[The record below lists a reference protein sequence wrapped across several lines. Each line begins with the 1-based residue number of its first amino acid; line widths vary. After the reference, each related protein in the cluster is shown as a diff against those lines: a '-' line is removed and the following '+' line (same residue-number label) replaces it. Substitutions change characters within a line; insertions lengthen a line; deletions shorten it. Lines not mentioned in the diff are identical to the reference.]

1 MILKVIL
8 DQIMN
13 GIVLGSMYALYGCG
27 LSLVWGILRMLNFA
41 HGEFYMLGG
50 YVFFFILTL
59 LGAPPVLGIAIATG
73 ALLLVGWAI
82 ERFLIHP
89 LLDKPGWEVSPFILT
104 LGVSIFLQ
112 NFALKVWGERYKNI
126 PYFIEGTLEVFGFR
140 MAYQRLLVLIVA
152 ILVIT
157 LFWITLKKT
166 RMGMALRAT
175 SQNREAASLIGI
187 NVHAVYGITFG
198 IGGALAAFS
207 ATMLAPI
214 FLINP
219 WMGLP
224 MLMKAFVVSVMGGLG
239 SFEGAILA
247 GFILGIGES
256 FTVLIFSSEWKEVFS
271 FGVLI
276 LFLIIRPSGFFGEKE
291 F

>member
-1 MILKVIL
+1 
-8 DQIMN
+8 
-13 GIVLGSMYALYGCG
+13 MYALYGCG
-27 LSLVWGILRMLNFA
+27 LSLVWGILKMLNFA

-59 LGAPPVLGIAIATG
+59 LGVPPVVGVAMATG
-73 ALLLVGWAI
+73 AVLFVGWGI

-112 NFALKVWGERYKNI
+112 NFALKVWGERYKNV

-140 MAYQRLLVLIVA
+140 IAYQRLLILIVA

-166 RMGMALRAT
+166 RLGMALRAT

-198 IGGALAAFS
+198 IGGALAALS

-256 FTVLIFSSEWKEVFS
+256 FTVLIFSSEWKEIFS
-271 FGVLI
+271 FGILI

-291 F
+291 L